1 MSKFGV
7 TQKKESE
14 LLARMEACGLRESE
28 LEESFVRSGGPG
40 GQKVNRT
47 DTCVQLRHLPTGL
60 NVKMQESRSQSLNRY
75 LARRRLCELLE
86 ERQLGRRSPEGQ
98 RREKARKQKDR
109 RKRRGKGKAGGL
121 DPTETSGE
129 NADAG
134 IG

>member
-14 LLARMEACGLRESE
+14 LLARMEACGLRESD
-28 LEESFVRSGGPG
+28 LDESFVRSGGPG

-60 NVKMQESRSQSLNRY
+60 DVKMQESRSQSLNRY

-86 ERQLGRRSPEGQ
+86 EQQLGRLSPEAQ

-109 RKRRGKGKAGGL
+109 RRRRGKGKATTL
-121 DPTETSGE
+121 NPTEMPGE
-129 NADAG
+129 TADTG